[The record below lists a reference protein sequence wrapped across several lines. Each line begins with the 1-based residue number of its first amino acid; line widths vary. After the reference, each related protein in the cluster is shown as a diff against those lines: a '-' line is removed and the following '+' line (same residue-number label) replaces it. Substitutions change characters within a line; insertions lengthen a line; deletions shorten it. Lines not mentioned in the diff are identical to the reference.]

1 MSTSVWYVAVAVIV
15 EGGGFLSNL
24 AQGFA
29 FGAGS
34 AVAHEYRAVH
44 GAVEAVKGRGSDNNQ
59 GGDVAAERQAE
70 SDAMPVSGYT
80 TSSDKANQEVWVV
93 LQFDL

>member
-34 AVAHEYRAVH
+34 AVAHEY
-44 GAVEAVKGRGSDNNQ
+44 
-59 GGDVAAERQAE
+59 
-70 SDAMPVSGYT
+70 
-80 TSSDKANQEVWVV
+80 EV
-93 LQFDL
+93 FG

>member
-24 AQGFA
+24 A

-34 AVAHEYRAVH
+34 AVAHEY
-44 GAVEAVKGRGSDNNQ
+44 
-59 GGDVAAERQAE
+59 
-70 SDAMPVSGYT
+70 
-80 TSSDKANQEVWVV
+80 EV
-93 LQFDL
+93 FM